1 MEVLRLEVESEL
13 QLLAYATA
21 ITTLNP
27 SIQAASVT
35 YAAAGDNAGSLTH

>member
-35 YAAAGDNAGSLTH
+35 MLHLVAMLDP